1 MHDCTIGE
9 TLKTGAILCS
19 KQDKF
24 FFIIITSMNLYPH
37 NCKRALR
44 SLCRVQILVLH
55 YHSHWL
61 AYICSPLTRLQ
72 YVGYSVIHAHH
83 SILIVVNES
92 RVESSKSH
100 TIACIV
106 SPVINLCF
114 RAFFYSF
121 LMKGNFIHVLVDN
134 FLCTYSRAVSILRT
148 TTTCYSTIH
157 SVVRCSRLLKR
168 NVVCRGHLFKW
179 ISNRSI
185 NTK

>member
-1 MHDCTIGE
+1 M
-9 TLKTGAILCS
+9 
-19 KQDKF
+19 
-24 FFIIITSMNLYPH
+24 
-37 NCKRALR
+37 
-44 SLCRVQILVLH
+44 
-55 YHSHWL
+55 
-61 AYICSPLTRLQ
+61 
-72 YVGYSVIHAHH
+72 
-83 SILIVVNES
+83 
-92 RVESSKSH
+92 ESSKSH

-121 LMKGNFIHVLVDN
+121 LMKGNFIPVLVDN
-134 FLCTYSRAVSILRT
+134 FLCTYSRKCRAVSILRT

-185 NTK
+185 NTRQNVIITNFIKRCKKIGCYCRFLVIDLRKYQRTIVLSLDVNQLVSIKVYSNKLRSRFCAL

>member
-9 TLKTGAILCS
+9 TLKTGALLCS
-19 KQDKF
+19 KQDKLS
-24 FFIIITSMNLYPH
+24 FIKITFMKNYLH
-37 NCKRALR
+37 NCKRALFKY
-44 SLCRVQILVLH
+44 LYYIIILIDWH
-55 YHSHWL
+55 
-61 AYICSPLTRLQ
+61 ICLVNWVDCNTL
-72 YVGYSVIHAHH
+72 VYSVIHAHH